1 MEGWAHRKMN
11 ILGINAF
18 HGDASAALVRD
29 GVLVAAV
36 EEERFN
42 RVKHWAGFP
51 AESVRCVLA
60 LGGIDVREL
69 DAVAVSFNPRA
80 HFLARA
86 GHALRTMLRQGH
98 TGGRLARIRKV
109 ASLGELVARACAADM
124 RECKFRVHQIEHHE
138 THIATGFWPSPFEEA
153 AVLSIDGMGDF
164 VSTVWAD
171 AQGTAW
177 RRMHEV
183 CYPHSLGFLY
193 NAITLYLGFPN
204 YGDEYKVMGLA
215 PYGEPEFLE
224 VFRKIVRRAGR
235 GLELNLDYFTHAT
248 RGISMNWDEG
258 NPVVM
263 PFHSALLERE
273 LGPMR
278 RKDEELT
285 QRHKNIAASLQA
297 VTEEILLG
305 MLRDLREATGRKNV
319 CITGGVAMNSVANG
333 KVREHA
339 GFENVFVPVG
349 AADNGTA
356 VGAAFVVWKRSGGG
370 RVFKL
375 EHGYWGPD
383 VDTELCRAACRAEGV
398 PFTEHD
404 TAGMNEKIV
413 SAITG
418 GLVVGVFRGRM
429 EFGARALGNR
439 SLVADP
445 RRTDMRDLINTKIK
459 FREIFRPFAPS
470 VLEEHADEFFEMSEP
485 SPFMEKVLRVR
496 PDKRALIP
504 AVTHVDG
511 TGRLQTVSRA
521 TNPAYWEL
529 IELFR
534 QKTGVP
540 MILNTSLNENEPIV
554 NTPAQALSCFLRTRM
569 DAIVLGD
576 LWIERKNPGR

>member
-1 MEGWAHRKMN
+1 MN

-29 GVLVAAV
+29 GQLVAAV

-51 AESVRCVLA
+51 SESVRCVLA

-80 HFLARA
+80 HFFSRA
-86 GHALRTMLRQGH
+86 GFALRTMLRQGH
-98 TGGRLARIRKV
+98 TGGRLARIRK
-109 ASLGELVARACAADM
+109 ATSLGELVARACAADL
-124 RECKFRVHQIEHHE
+124 RECKFRVHHIEHHE

-153 AVLSIDGMGDF
+153 AVLSVDGMGDF
-164 VSTVWAD
+164 VSTVLAD
-171 AQGTAW
+171 AQGENW
-177 RRMHEV
+177 RRLHEV
-183 CYPHSLGFLY
+183 KYPHSLGFLY

-215 PYGEPEFLE
+215 PYGEPQFAD
-224 VFRKIVRRAGR
+224 VFRKIILRSGM
-235 GLELNLDYFTHAT
+235 GLELNLNYFTHAG
-248 RGISMNWDEG
+248 RGIDMSWDYG
-258 NPVVM
+258 NPVVK
-263 PFHSALLERE
+263 PFHSPLLERE

-278 RKDEELT
+278 QKHEELT
-285 QRHKNIAASLQA
+285 QRHKNIAASLQK

-305 MLRDLREATGRKNV
+305 MLDDLQKSTGRKNV
-319 CITGGVAMNSVANG
+319 CIAGGVAMNSVANG
-333 KVREHA
+333 KVRLHTR
-339 GFENVFVPVG
+339 FENVFVPVG

-356 VGAAFVVWKRSGGG
+356 VGAAFCVWKQYGGK

-383 VDTELCRAACRAEGV
+383 VDTELCRAACRSEGV
-398 PFTEHD
+398 PFSEHD
-404 TAGMNEKIV
+404 PPAMNEKIV
-413 SAITG
+413 EAITSG
-418 GLVVGVFRGRM
+418 KVVGVFRGRM

-470 VLEEHADEFFEMSEP
+470 VLEEHAEEFFEMCEP
-485 SPFMEKVLRVR
+485 SPFMEKVLVVR
-496 PDKRALIP
+496 PEKRAMIP

-511 TGRLQTVSRA
+511 TGRLQTVSRS

-569 DAIVLGD
+569 DAIVLGN
-576 LWIERKNPGR
+576 LWVERKSAAA